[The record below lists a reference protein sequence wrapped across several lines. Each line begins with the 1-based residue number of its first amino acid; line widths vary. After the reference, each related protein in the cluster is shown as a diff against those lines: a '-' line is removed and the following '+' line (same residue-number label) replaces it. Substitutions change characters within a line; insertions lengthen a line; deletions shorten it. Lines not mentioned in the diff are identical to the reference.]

1 MVKIGPVALEKMK
14 AHDAR
19 RRTHDDGLQPIAI
32 VDLSDSGDQKN
43 SFVIIFNVHLKQS
56 KSLLKVKTGLK
67 GDLKLKLIFHLDFKT
82 TLIVLNTIEYFFF
95 L

>member
-43 SFVIIFNVHLKQS
+43 SFGIIFIVHLKQS

-67 GDLKLKLIFHLDFKT
+67 GDLKLIFHLDFKT

-95 L
+95 LL